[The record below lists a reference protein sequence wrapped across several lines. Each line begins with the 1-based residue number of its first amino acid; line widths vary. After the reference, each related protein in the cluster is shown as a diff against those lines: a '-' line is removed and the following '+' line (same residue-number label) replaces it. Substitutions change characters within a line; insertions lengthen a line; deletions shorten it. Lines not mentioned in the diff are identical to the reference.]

1 MSADIERLEAE
12 LKVAKLGAS
21 LEAAR
26 EAMHASRSPSS
37 IATYSKAARK
47 MAEARTAFRL
57 AYPVTRPSSGD
68 AIATPETVKVE
79 SRVHRP

>member
-1 MSADIERLEAE
+1 VSADIERLQAE
-12 LKVAKLGAS
+12 LRLAKLGAA
-21 LEAAR
+21 LEEAR
-26 EAMHASRSPSS
+26 KAMHADRSPAS
-37 IATYSKAARK
+37 IAVYTKAAQK